1 MKNIDYILMFPAI
14 LSMAFATILQYKN
27 KFNAPIL
34 IVSYL
39 LYVIVMILKIDDA
52 YTGEWMKAAN
62 RILNIGMGIG
72 WYQFFLK
79 NKHFYRFSDTVHAKI
94 IYSVDSEIKWANKE
108 ACDLFGMHKRDMIGN
123 KMNTLIMDSSD
134 SIFHQKRT
142 KSRKELETIG
152 ASVFTYSRYLNK
164 KTNKTFTATRLLKCE
179 KDDTGKVV
187 SIIAE
192 IIKV

>member
-34 IVSYL
+34 IISYF
-39 LYVIVMILKIDDA
+39 LYVVVMILKIDDQ
-52 YTGEWMKAAN
+52 YSGEWMKAAN
-62 RILNIGMGIG
+62 RVINIGMGLG
-72 WYQFFLK
+72 WYQFFLR
-79 NKHFYRFSDTVHAKI
+79 NKHFYRFSDTVNAKI
-94 IYSVDSEIKWANKE
+94 IYSPDSVIKWANKE
-108 ACDLFGMHKRDMIGN
+108 ACTLFGIHKRDLIGN
-123 KMNTLIMDSSD
+123 KMNSLILDSKD
-134 SIFHQKRT
+134 SIFQQKRS
-142 KSRKELETIG
+142 KSRKELESTG

-164 KTNKTFTATRLLKCE
+164 KTNRTFTATRLLKCE
-179 KDDTGKVV
+179 KSEGKVV